1 MDMFN
6 YGRDGMLRKIAG
18 LALGS
23 CIALTAMPAMAQ
35 QSCTRTALEEAT
47 QSYVAAQQAGN
58 PSLIKLAPDA
68 KLQEQMEPI
77 TLAAALLN
85 KPQKIDFHRAIHDTQ
100 GCESFVEVIITDPAH
115 PYVLGTRIKLT
126 GDLVREIETLVT
138 DADDWLFKA
147 SNTLAYSRAEK
158 WDMIPMEK
166 QGSRETIIAAADAYL
181 NLFNDPTVRVPWG
194 SPCARLEGGIY
205 TAKGAPGVVSKED
218 SCAVGV
224 PKNTPL
230 VDRRYLVDQDLGS
243 VVVLLRF
250 GNSSLPDS
258 HLFRVEN
265 GLLRY
270 VHTITVCKTLNC
282 GFPVKPIPN
291 PPRG

>member
-1 MDMFN
+1 
-6 YGRDGMLRKIAG
+6 MLKKLAS
-18 LALGS
+18 LALGT
-23 CIALTAMPAMAQ
+23 CFALAATPALAQ

-47 QSYVAAQQAGN
+47 RSYVAAQQAGE

-68 KLQEQMEPI
+68 KIQEQMETIP
-77 TLAAALLN
+77 LSAALLN
-85 KPQKIDFHRAIHDTQ
+85 RPQKIDFHRAIHDTQ
-100 GCESFVEVIITDPAH
+100 GCESFVEVVIADPAH
-115 PYVLGTRIKLT
+115 PYVLGTRIKLA
-126 GDLVREIETLVT
+126 GDQVSELEALVT

-158 WDMIPMEK
+158 WDMIPAAK
-166 QGSRETIIAAADAYL
+166 QDSRETIIAAADAYL
-181 NLFNDPTVRVPWG
+181 DLFNDPTTKVPWG

-205 TAKGAPGVVSKED
+205 TAKGAPGVVSKDD

-265 GLLRY
+265 GMLRY

-282 GFPVKPIPN
+282 GFPIKPIPN